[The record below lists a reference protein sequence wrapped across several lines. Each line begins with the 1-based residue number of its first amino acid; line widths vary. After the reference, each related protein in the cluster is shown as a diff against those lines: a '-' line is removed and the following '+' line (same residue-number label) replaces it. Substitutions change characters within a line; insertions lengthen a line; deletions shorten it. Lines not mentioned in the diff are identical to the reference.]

1 MHTGLIIQYPT
12 DVIVLVSV
20 RIVFKNTVGLEFSS
34 FFFLIISCSHWTGKS
49 VQNLENKLDRE
60 SKEMS

>member
-34 FFFLIISCSHWTGKS
+34 FFF
-49 VQNLENKLDRE
+49 
-60 SKEMS
+60 